1 MTRRGG
7 NVVVW
12 QEGGE
17 LIRVEMELGPGEGE
31 IKIINISKTQNGN
44 GINGKEEGR
53 IYYEV

>member
-1 MTRRGG
+1 M
-7 NVVVW
+7 W